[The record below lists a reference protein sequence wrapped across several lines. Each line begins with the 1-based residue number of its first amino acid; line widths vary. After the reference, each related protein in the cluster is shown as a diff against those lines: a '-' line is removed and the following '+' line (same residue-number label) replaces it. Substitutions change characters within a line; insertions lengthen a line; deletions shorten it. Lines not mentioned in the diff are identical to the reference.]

1 MEQYFVLVTATPQDE
16 IEKILASLKLS
27 HCFKEIFGAPTK
39 KDRAI
44 KEVLERLQCSLDETV
59 MIGDSE
65 SDLLAAQANS
75 VLFVLRRT
83 LLNRRLQATYQ
94 GPMFDDLNDE

>member
-1 MEQYFVLVTATPQDE
+1 MDQYFVLVTAIPQDE
-16 IEKILASLKLS
+16 IEKILGSLKLS

-44 KEVLERLQCSLDETV
+44 KAVLERLKCSPDQAAMV
-59 MIGDSE
+59 GDSE

-75 VLFVLRRT
+75 VPFLLRRT
-83 LLNRRLQATYQ
+83 PLNGRLQATYQ
-94 GPMFDDLNDE
+94 GPMFDDLND